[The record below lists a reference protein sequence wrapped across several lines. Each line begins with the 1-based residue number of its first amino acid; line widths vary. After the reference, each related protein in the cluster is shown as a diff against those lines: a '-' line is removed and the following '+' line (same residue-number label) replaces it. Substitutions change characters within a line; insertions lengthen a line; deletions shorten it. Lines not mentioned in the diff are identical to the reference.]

1 MSKLLEHQLITNQK
15 RIFNPKSKEDIN
27 LLKVFIRDK
36 RWYNPCPFLL
46 EDMYL
51 SIPDMIKDKYIKY
64 QLGIL

>member
-36 RWYNPCPFLL
+36 RWDNPCPFLL

-51 SIPDMIKDKYIKY
+51 SIPDMVKDKYIKY